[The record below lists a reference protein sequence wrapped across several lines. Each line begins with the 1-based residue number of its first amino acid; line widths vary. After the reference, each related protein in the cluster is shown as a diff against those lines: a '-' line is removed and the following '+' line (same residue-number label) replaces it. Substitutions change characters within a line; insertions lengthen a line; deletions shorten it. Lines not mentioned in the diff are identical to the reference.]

1 MSIAISSGHSKYVA
15 GAIGLVKEV
24 EEARKITDRIANLVD
39 DVMTVAKFHDNTSRT
54 QRDNINTIVAWHNK
68 QNRKADY
75 SIHLN
80 SSGGGTRNEDIGVEV
95 LYYDEPNRKHAEQ
108 LAKNLAAAV
117 GLKNRGAKKRTDLG
131 FLANTKKPAF
141 LIEAYFVNSRADVS
155 KMDEAH
161 EINAFAQAF
170 AKTVCEYHGVKYE
183 QTNSKPHRV
192 KSGTFNS
199 KQAAEVAKQKLAN
212 NNIASELYTQI
223 VQDGA
228 SWRFVTGTY
237 PSKHAAH
244 NAIQKMKQLN
254 ILKTAHAVEA

>member
-1 MSIAISSGHSKYVA
+1 MSIAISSGHSNYVV

-24 EEARKITDRIANLVD
+24 EEARKITERIVDLID
-39 DVMTVAKFHDNTSRT
+39 DVIPVAKFHDNTSRT

-95 LYYDEPNRKHAEQ
+95 LYYDESNRKHAEQ
-108 LAKNLAAAV
+108 LAKNLAASV

-170 AKTVCEYHGVKYE
+170 AETVCGYLGY
-183 QTNSKPHRV
+183 TYNTAPSKPHRV
-192 KSGTFNS
+192 KSGSFT
-199 KQAAEVAKQKLAN
+199 KKEQAEAAKQKLAEHK
-212 NNIASELYTQI
+212 IASALYTQI
-223 VQDGA
+223 IQDGPY
-228 SWRFVTGTY
+228 WRFVTGTY
-237 PSKHAAH
+237 PSKHAAD
-244 NAIQKMKQLN
+244 NAIQKMQQLS
-254 ILKTAHAVEA
+254 IVKTAHAMEV